1 MTLEISTGPHPQES
15 AGDLA
20 TVTEAEARFIVSRAV
35 NVVRR
40 ELDCTSHQAVAAI
53 CRDWMDLRDVDILS
67 PNELA
72 NSSPVDFERPTW
84 AQRLK
89 QLF

>member
-1 MTLEISTGPHPQES
+1 MMVLDISTGPQHES

-20 TVTEAEARFIVSRAV
+20 TVSEAEVRFIVARAC

-40 ELDCTSHQAVAAI
+40 ELDCTPHQAIAAI
-53 CRDWMDLRDVDILS
+53 CRDWMELRDVEILS

-72 NSSPVDFERPTW
+72 NSTPADFKPTW
-84 AQRLK
+84 AQRLR
-89 QLF
+89 QIF